1 MSTELGIDRLTA
13 AMTQAVAE
21 SVGAL
26 GISSPNPPVG
36 AIILDAAGG
45 VVGIGR
51 TARAGGP
58 HAEVMAL
65 RAAGERAQGGTAVVT
80 LEPCNHTG
88 RTGPCSQALLD
99 AGVSAVYYGVA
110 DPNPTAAGGAT
121 TLAAAGVRVLGGA
134 DLDPELVELVRTGPL
149 RAWLHRQR
157 TGLPLVTAKIAAT
170 VDGRIAAPDG
180 TSQWITG
187 EQARAFA
194 HERRGQIDAIVV
206 GTGTVRIDNPSL
218 TARYPDGVLR
228 EHQPTRIV
236 LGSSEIAAG
245 SRILDESAPTR
256 RLRTHNPL
264 DVLAAV
270 PDALWVLV
278 EGGPQVIGAFLA
290 ADVVDEIDLY
300 LAPAI
305 LGAGRSA
312 VEIGSATTISDLR
325 RFTFGEQRMLGDDLL
340 ITLRR

>member
-1 MSTELGIDRLTA
+1 MPTELSVDGLHA
-13 AMTQAVAE
+13 AMTAAIAE

-36 AIILDAAGG
+36 AVILDAAGN
-45 VVGIGR
+45 VVGIGH
-51 TARAGGP
+51 TQPAGSA

-65 RAAGERAQGGTAVVT
+65 RAAGERARGGTAVVT

-88 RTGPCSQALLD
+88 RTGPCSRALLE
-99 AGVSAVYYGVA
+99 AGVSTVYYGVA
-110 DPNPTAAGGAT
+110 DPNPAAAGGAA
-121 TLAAAGVRVLGGA
+121 TLSAEGVRVIGGA
-134 DLDPELVELVRTGPL
+134 DLTTELTRLVEAGPL

-180 TSQWITG
+180 TSRWITG
-187 EQARAFA
+187 ERARAAA
-194 HERRGQIDAIVV
+194 HEQRGRVDAIIV
-206 GTGTVRIDNPSL
+206 GTGTVRVDNPSL
-218 TARYPDGVLR
+218 TARFPGGELR
-228 EHQPTRIV
+228 EHQPIRIV
-236 LGSSEIAAG
+236 MGNSDIGSDA
-245 SRILDESAPTR
+245 RVLDEAAQTMR
-256 RLRTHNPL
+256 VRTHNPL

-278 EGGPQVIGAFLA
+278 EGGPRVIGAFLA
-290 ADVVDEIDLY
+290 ADIVDEVDLY

-305 LGAGRSA
+305 LGAGYSA

-325 RFTFGEQRMLGDDLL
+325 RFTFGQPRMLGEDLL
-340 ITLRR
+340 VTLRR